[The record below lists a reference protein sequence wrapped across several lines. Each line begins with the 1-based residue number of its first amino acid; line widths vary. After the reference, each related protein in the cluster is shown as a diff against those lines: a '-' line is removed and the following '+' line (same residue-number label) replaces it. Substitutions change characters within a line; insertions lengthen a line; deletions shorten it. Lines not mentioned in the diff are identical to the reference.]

1 VLRVTAFQGRWF
13 LVEAFK
19 DYIIN
24 YETGDL
30 RIGDLPIGAKV
41 FDPHGHGGK
50 ATPTRLKTRFFCLLV
65 PNWEI
70 TPMIT
75 GSARLV

>member
-24 YETGDL
+24 YETG
-30 RIGDLPIGAKV
+30 V
-41 FDPHGHGGK
+41 FALATCPSGLKWLTHMGMGGR
-50 ATPTRLKTRFFCLLV
+50 RLLHD
-65 PNWEI
+65 
-70 TPMIT
+70 
-75 GSARLV
+75 